1 MDEIGV
7 LIKKYIF
14 PFLITLSGILLLI
27 TAFSSTGNIS
37 QSGTFKLGAFVV
49 FAMGIVTYLYIQ
61 EIITKSQH
69 IIILVVML
77 LSCMS
82 LGFST
87 YSSVS
92 TTIGHIELKKE
103 KDIHI
108 KQGLRDIEVIQLEYK
123 KKYGWYS
130 DDFSELKRFLLDDSV
145 YSIST
150 RGIVPDY
157 KVTEEHAMILGYDP
171 IQDYIQME
179 SYDEKEALK
188 CGLLSKDTSWLNV
201 MSKLFPTTLDTSGN
215 RIYEFDINS
224 FHKVPMSEEENK
236 IFTLKANILESSD
249 DLTYEVLLFNLGSDK
264 HFISANL
271 IDFNGNDTAFY
282 GKDIKGLIVKDSIHQ
297 ISSLEINDIVSD
309 INGIS
314 YNTPSGVLEL
324 LKSLNKKDTLSF
336 NILRGNNPMT
346 IKLTQKDILPV
357 ASRAAWS
364 DLEDLLE
371 YNLLPSLYEPNKFDQ
386 FFIGKYM
393 VVKEDE
399 FSSPKLDLG
408 KFRNFLANRNIDTT
422 SISFEYT
429 KAEKSEFYSLTN
441 SENEFYLFSKVGTPV
456 FTAFDPSP
464 YDPLNERDTLITG
477 SMTEVKTSG
486 NWK

>member
-1 MDEIGV
+1 M
-7 LIKKYIF
+7 IKDK
-14 PFLITLSGILLLI
+14 P
-27 TAFSSTGNIS
+27 
-37 QSGTFKLGAFVV
+37 
-49 FAMGIVTYLYIQ
+49 
-61 EIITKSQH
+61 H
-69 IIILVVML
+69 I
-77 LSCMS
+77 C
-82 LGFST
+82 
-87 YSSVS
+87 
-92 TTIGHIELKKE
+92 
-103 KDIHI
+103 
-108 KQGLRDIEVIQLEYK
+108 
-123 KKYGWYS
+123 
-130 DDFSELKRFLLDDSV
+130 
-145 YSIST
+145 
-150 RGIVPDY
+150 
-157 KVTEEHAMILGYDP
+157 
-171 IQDYIQME
+171 
-179 SYDEKEALK
+179 LK
-188 CGLLSKDTSWLNV
+188 CSSNENSIRTSEWEV
-201 MSKLFPTTLDTSGN
+201 QG
-215 RIYEFDINS
+215 
-224 FHKVPMSEEENK
+224 V
-236 IFTLKANILESSD
+236 IFI
-249 DLTYEVLLFNLGSDK
+249 DK

-297 ISSLEINDIVSD
+297 ISSLKINDIVSD

-314 YNTPSGVLEL
+314 YNTPGGVLEL
-324 LKSLNKKDTLSF
+324 LKSSNKKDTLSF
-336 NILRGNNPMT
+336 NILRDNNPMT

-357 ASRAAWS
+357 ASRAAWI
-364 DLEDLLE
+364 DLEDLLD

-386 FFIGKYM
+386 FFIGKDL

-429 KAEKSEFYSLTN
+429 KAGKSDFYSLTN